1 MELRTLGEEVE
12 MDHIRKILVVVTEV
26 VGIEEGD
33 KIIVMT
39 VTVVAMVTEIMTV
52 EGVVLTTMTAVD
64 HQNVVTVV

>member
-1 MELRTLGEEVE
+1 MELRTLEEEVE

-33 KIIVMT
+33 KIIIMI
-39 VTVVAMVTEIMTV
+39 VTVVAMVTETMTV

-64 HQNVVTVV
+64 HQNVVTMV

>member
-1 MELRTLGEEVE
+1 MELRTQGEEVE

-39 VTVVAMVTEIMTV
+39 VIVVAIVTETTTV

-64 HQNVVTVV
+64 HQNVVTMV